1 MSQRVAGHVR
11 TQRRAVPRPIPRARL
26 RVHAHRPPVHRL
38 RVAHQALHHAEA
50 HLRAALPALRLE
62 ATLRHL
68 RNEHR
73 SNVPVSVVR
82 PLHLHRSVAI
92 LHHAH
97 VALRK
102 RVVRQAVFLNLQ

>member
-11 TQRRAVPRPIPRARL
+11 TQRRAVPRPIPRAR
-26 RVHAHRPPVHRL
+26 RL
-38 RVAHQALHHAEA
+38 ARARRRRARHLAMA
-50 HLRAALPALRLE
+50 HLREAIQVPHHEVELRP
-62 ATLRHL
+62 LRS
-68 RNEHR
+68 EHR
-73 SNVPVSVVR
+73 SNVPASVVL
-82 PLHLHRSVAI
+82 PLHHHRSVAI